1 MNNIEYLNEHLLPG
15 QIGHFAVILAFIAAA
30 FSAVTYFLSVR
41 NNEDATWKKFGRIG
55 YFIHS
60 GAVMVVITTLFY
72 ILFSH
77 YFEYKYAFDHLNTE
91 MPMKYIFSCMWEG
104 QEGSFLLWLF
114 WQMVLGLFV
123 LFTAKKWEASVM
135 AVVALVQVFL
145 ASMLLGVYF
154 GDFQF
159 GSSPFGLLREATV
172 NIGLPWTQ
180 KADYLSLPLFQ
191 NGKGLNPLLQNY
203 WMTIHPP
210 TLFLGFA
217 STLIPFAY
225 AIAGLWKGERS
236 AWMKQAVPW
245 AFFGVMILGTGI
257 LMGGAWAYEALGFG
271 GFWAWDPVE
280 NASLVPWLT
289 LVAAAHLLVI
299 NTRRETSLFST
310 LILTMSSFVLIVY
323 STFLTRSG
331 VLGDSSVHSFVES
344 GILAQLLVYLLVFVA
359 LSTYMIEN
367 TKVWKNIYAAVSGVL
382 FLIAI
387 GHLATGTFPEPAEG
401 EKVLP
406 GEGTWIPALTII
418 FIIFSAVYLVVA
430 YNKKYKTK
438 KEDEE
443 ELWSR
448 EFWMFL
454 GTLVLSLSAIH
465 ITFVTS
471 INVWN
476 IFLVPLEGMFNWM
489 HTSFNWEFAKSL
501 AEHNFSAASG
511 DDRFTQFHQVQVPL
525 TIVLLLIIAIGQWLK
540 YKKTDAKKFLK
551 SLVFSFAAALILTI
565 VFVAFQ
571 EKYPLPLGILFFAGL
586 WALFANADYA
596 IRMVKG
602 KLDHIGP
609 SIAHIGFAMLLLGA
623 LISTGNSYFISRN
636 VNGDITQVNKEFKNN
651 EDLLILQGDT
661 LRMGEYFVSFRKKYK
676 EGSHIYAIVDYFE
689 VTPANYTEGTKI
701 KMNGDIFRCKKG
713 HTATDNFLKDWSED
727 SLWTLVPAP
736 TPDELLTAQMW
747 NSSKAGK
754 LLFTQQPSVLMSPK
768 GNSREPDVLHGI
780 GEDLYSY
787 IKYIDMEE
795 KKAEGEFSEAKT
807 GTIQMGEEVL
817 LTESISLV
825 LDTLIEVADLPAS
838 LPAGTKAKK
847 GMLYLQEGNKRDSI
861 EVMSVLVK
869 DSLAFP
875 VPDVESTVFN
885 MRFAIQESKEGIDLS
900 VKEGGSNK
908 REMLIL
914 SAEIFPMINLLWL
927 GCLVM
932 VVGTVLAIR
941 HRYRL
946 HRK

>member
-1 MNNIEYLNEHLLPG
+1 
-15 QIGHFAVILAFIAAA
+15 
-30 FSAVTYFLSVR
+30 
-41 NNEDATWKKFGRIG
+41 
-55 YFIHS
+55 
-60 GAVMVVITTLFY
+60 
-72 ILFSH
+72 
-77 YFEYKYAFDHLNTE
+77 
-91 MPMKYIFSCMWEG
+91 
-104 QEGSFLLWLF
+104 
-114 WQMVLGLFV
+114 
-123 LFTAKKWEASVM
+123 
-135 AVVALVQVFL
+135 
-145 ASMLLGVYF
+145 
-154 GDFQF
+154 
-159 GSSPFGLLREATV
+159 
-172 NIGLPWTQ
+172 
-180 KADYLSLPLFQ
+180 
-191 NGKGLNPLLQNY
+191 
-203 WMTIHPP
+203 
-210 TLFLGFA
+210 
-217 STLIPFAY
+217 
-225 AIAGLWKGERS
+225 
-236 AWMKQAVPW
+236 
-245 AFFGVMILGTGI
+245 
-257 LMGGAWAYEALGFG
+257 
-271 GFWAWDPVE
+271 
-280 NASLVPWLT
+280 
-289 LVAAAHLLVI
+289 
-299 NTRRETSLFST
+299 
-310 LILTMSSFVLIVY
+310 
-323 STFLTRSG
+323 
-331 VLGDSSVHSFVES
+331 
-344 GILAQLLVYLLVFVA
+344 
-359 LSTYMIEN
+359 
-367 TKVWKNIYAAVSGVL
+367 
-382 FLIAI
+382 
-387 GHLATGTFPEPAEG
+387 
-401 EKVLP
+401 
-406 GEGTWIPALTII
+406 
-418 FIIFSAVYLVVA
+418 
-430 YNKKYKTK
+430 
-438 KEDEE
+438 
-443 ELWSR
+443 
-448 EFWMFL
+448 
-454 GTLVLSLSAIH
+454 
-465 ITFVTS
+465 
-471 INVWN
+471 
-476 IFLVPLEGMFNWM
+476 
-489 HTSFNWEFAKSL
+489 
-501 AEHNFSAASG
+501 
-511 DDRFTQFHQVQVPL
+511 
-525 TIVLLLIIAIGQWLK
+525 
-540 YKKTDAKKFLK
+540 
-551 SLVFSFAAALILTI
+551 
-565 VFVAFQ
+565 
-571 EKYPLPLGILFFAGL
+571 
-586 WALFANADYA
+586 
-596 IRMVKG
+596 MVKG

-747 NSSKAGK
+747 NSGKAGK